1 MNNLFKELELSLKP
15 RTFAELSNKKQMKKI
30 HSRIQLSPSG
40 KHWERWESN
49 DRVNWKVTHRR
60 MSLEEAIKKQHAVV
74 IQNHKNLLTDILR
87 KEKIR

>member
-1 MNNLFKELELSLKP
+1 MNNLFKGLELVLKR
-15 RTFAELSNKKQMKKI
+15 RTFAELSNKNQMKKI

-49 DRVNWKVTHRR
+49 DRITWKITHRR
-60 MSLEEAIKKQHAVV
+60 MTLDEALKKQQEVV
-74 IQNHKNLLTDILR
+74 IQNHKNLLSDILR

>member
-1 MNNLFKELELSLKP
+1 MFKNLLKFINF
-15 RTFAELSNKKQMKKI
+15 RTFAELPNKNQMKKI

-49 DRVNWKVTHRR
+49 DRVNWRVTHRR
-60 MSLEEAIKKQHAVV
+60 MSLDEALKKQHSVI

-87 KEKIR
+87 KEKL

>member
-60 MSLEEAIKKQHAVV
+60 MSLDEALKKQQEVV
-74 IQNHKNLLTDILR
+74 IQNHKNLLSDILR
-87 KEKIR
+87 KEKS

>member
-1 MNNLFKELELSLKP
+1 MFKGLLFSLKR
-15 RTFAELSNKKQMKKI
+15 RTLRINLNKKQMKKI

-49 DRVNWKVTHRR
+49 DRVTWKITHRR
-60 MSLEEAIKKQHAVV
+60 MTLDEALKKQQEVV

-87 KEKIR
+87 KEKS

>member
-1 MNNLFKELELSLKP
+1 MFKNLLKSIRF

-49 DRVNWKVTHRR
+49 DRVTWKITHRR
-60 MSLEEAIKKQHAVV
+60 MTLDEALKKQQEVV

-87 KEKIR
+87 KEKS

>member
-1 MNNLFKELELSLKP
+1 MNNLFKGLELVLKH

-49 DRVNWKVTHRR
+49 DRVTWKITHRR
-60 MSLEEAIKKQHAVV
+60 MTLDEALKKQQDVV
-74 IQNHKNLLTDILR
+74 IQNHKNLLSDILR
-87 KEKIR
+87 KEKS

>member
-1 MNNLFKELELSLKP
+1 LELSLKP
-15 RTFAELSNKKQMKKI
+15 RTFAELPNKKQMKKI

>member
-1 MNNLFKELELSLKP
+1 MFKKLLITLKH

-49 DRVNWKVTHRR
+49 DRITWKITHER
-60 MSLEEAIKKQHAVV
+60 MSLEEALKKQHGV
-74 IQNHKNLLTDILR
+74 IVQNHKNLLSDILR
-87 KEKIR
+87 KEKS

>member
-1 MNNLFKELELSLKP
+1 MNNLFKGLELVLKP
-15 RTFAELSNKKQMKKI
+15 RTFAELSNKNQMKKI

-60 MSLEEAIKKQHAVV
+60 MSLDEALKKQQEVV
-74 IQNHKNLLTDILR
+74 IQNHKNLLSDILR
-87 KEKIR
+87 KEKS

>member
-1 MNNLFKELELSLKP
+1 MNNLFKGLELVLKH

-40 KHWERWESN
+40 KHWERWEST
-49 DRVNWKVTHRR
+49 DRINWKITHQR
-60 MSLEEAIKKQHAVV
+60 MSLEEALKKQHGV
-74 IQNHKNLLTDILR
+74 IVQNHKNLLTDILR